1 MCVCVC
7 VCARAS
13 LCVGVFVSVWVL
25 PADIANSRVT
35 VLMHPDSDMHK
46 WVKELKRRE
55 ERHLASSTQ
64 QGSAADETIIAVQST
79 SLMEGQCGR
88 ARAHAGIAVADA
100 ADVAALLTL
109 LKKGPCGLAETLKKL
124 ADIKNN
130 CWDRAPGCMDSAC
143 ADTSSDIL
151 EDDHI
156 SAMFEEA
163 ENDVHGLLPKAS
175 RVQQVQCRGQGAA
188 AVADRRAHKLDEL
201 AMPEEPHVIYV

>member
-1 MCVCVC
+1 MQ
-7 VCARAS
+7 
-13 LCVGVFVSVWVL
+13 
-25 PADIANSRVT
+25 
-35 VLMHPDSDMHK
+35 PDSDMHN

-88 ARAHAGIAVADA
+88 ATAHAGIAGADA
-100 ADVAALLTL
+100 ADVAALLNL
-109 LKKGPCGLAETLKKL
+109 LKKGPCCLAETLKKL
-124 ADIKNN
+124 ADFKNH

-143 ADTSSDIL
+143 ANAYSDRL
-151 EDDHI
+151 EDDEI
-156 SAMFEEA
+156 SAIFEEA

-175 RVQQVQCRGQGAA
+175 HVQQVQCSGQDAA
-188 AVADRRAHKLDEL
+188 AVAAGRAHKLDEL